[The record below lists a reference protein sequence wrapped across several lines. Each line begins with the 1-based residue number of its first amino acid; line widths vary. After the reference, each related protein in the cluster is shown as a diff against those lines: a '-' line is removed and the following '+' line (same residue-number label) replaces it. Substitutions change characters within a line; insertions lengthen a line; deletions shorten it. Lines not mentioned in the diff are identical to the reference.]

1 MAAWLTYAHSCVS
14 RSRFEPRGRRRDL
27 FFSDADSVSF
37 FFGLSTL
44 QILGHA
50 SSPRNLGRRGHF
62 KRSGSNIEL
71 KKLINM
77 LKK

>member
-37 FFGLSTL
+37 FFLASVSTNSGTRVKPSEFRATWPL
-44 QILGHA
+44 QKIREQH
-50 SSPRNLGRRGHF
+50 RIKEVN
-62 KRSGSNIEL
+62 
-71 KKLINM
+71 
-77 LKK
+77 